1 MASGGVFR
9 IGTFVLTE
17 EEVRRRK
24 DYLEIREEDER
35 LLREAHPH
43 LVQHAD
49 QMAERFYEYL
59 LSHEHTRR
67 ILSSPGLIERL
78 RKLQSQYFLELTEGR
93 YDLAYFENRLRVGL
107 AHQRI
112 GLSPEWYLGAYKKYL
127 HIVNEVLG
135 SAFREDRQRFLQISE
150 AISKVVFLDMSLAI
164 DAYTLSSNERLAE
177 DATALAQANEKL
189 KQLSVAKRR
198 LTDMIVHDLQNPLAG
213 IMAFLQ
219 VLEGKR
225 EGISTSERKALREA
239 LARCDDISQLIMN
252 VLQLSRAEEGNL
264 ELYYENV
271 DLARVAGGA
280 AEAFTLVAEQGGRR
294 IVVDVGEQPVR
305 VRTDQSL
312 LRRMLYNLI
321 RNALRHTPQGT
332 QVEVRVSAGPP
343 PTVSVRDD
351 GPGIPPE
358 VQARM
363 FEPFASFSLRG
374 SAWGSDSGLG
384 LSFCKMAAEALA
396 MDFRV
401 ESGSPRGAAFVLEL
415 SSEEDHPE
423 AGVNS
428 SDR

>member
-9 IGTFVLTE
+9 IGRFVLTE

-24 DYLEIREEDER
+24 DYLEIGEEDER

-43 LVQHAD
+43 LIQHAE
-49 QMAERFYEYL
+49 QMVERFYEYL

-67 ILSSPGLIERL
+67 ILSSPGLMERL

-135 SAFREDRQRFLQISE
+135 SAFREDRQRFLRISE
-150 AISKVVFLDMSLAI
+150 AISKVVFLDMSLAF

-271 DLARVAGGA
+271 DLARVVG
-280 AEAFTLVAEQGGRR
+280 
-294 IVVDVGEQPVR
+294 VGEQPVR

-363 FEPFASFSLRG
+363 FEPFASFSIRG

-384 LSFCKMAAEALA
+384 LSFCKMAAEALD

-415 SSEEDHPE
+415 SSEEDHSE